1 MTNILTP
8 TYPERRG
15 ENEADR
21 YEAEATQTILGPV
34 PLSVAIA
41 TTLKQLREECAD
53 LFDGGELPDTKAP
66 KITLPGASGKA
77 PMGLPQELARRE
89 ERVLNIARALAEGCT
104 LDSCGPTCCAL
115 GCALDEG
122 EERNSR
128 AAGSRAAGSRAAGAG
143 AETAEP
149 TGCYGS
155 PCEDESL
162 ELSGASGVA
171 ESETRE
177 TERYA
182 AAGDAEEGLRRSVSR
197 GCWWSSSNRTR
208 CVQCSWTSCVTPS
221 RLRATRAY
229 YRAIRY
235 WARPNYGR

>member
-21 YEAEATQTILGPV
+21 YEAEAAQTILGPV

-53 LFDGGELPDTKAP
+53 LFDGDELPDTKAP
-66 KITLPGASGKA
+66 KITLPGASSEA
-77 PMGLPQELARRE
+77 PMGLPQELAQSE

-122 EERNSR
+122 EERSSR
-128 AAGSRAAGSRAAGAG
+128 AAGDGT
-143 AETAEP
+143 EPAEP
-149 TGCYGS
+149 TGCCGS
-155 PCEDESL
+155 PCRDEPLVRSTAL
-162 ELSGASGVA
+162 GAA
-171 ESETRE
+171 
-177 TERYA
+177 ERYA
-182 AAGDAEEGLRRSVSR
+182 PAGDVEEGASTAEYGIVMLAAVGFAGLLVVILKSDEVRSMLLDIVRNALSIA
-197 GCWWSSSNRTR
+197 GNTG
-208 CVQCSWTSCVTPS
+208 
-221 RLRATRAY
+221 LL
-229 YRAIRY
+229 
-235 WARPNYGR
+235 

>member
-15 ENEADR
+15 EGEADR
-21 YEAEATQTILGPV
+21 YEAEAAQTILGPV

-53 LFDGGELPDTKAP
+53 LFGGDELPEAKDP
-66 KITLPGASGKA
+66 KLTLPGASDEA
-77 PMGLPQELARRE
+77 PMGLPQELAQSE

-115 GCALDEG
+115 GCAHEEDEEG
-122 EERNSR
+122 
-128 AAGSRAAGSRAAGAG
+128 GALAMG
-143 AETAEP
+143 DGTETAESI
-149 TGCYGS
+149 GCYGTS
-155 PCEDESL
+155 CGDEPL
-162 ELSGASGVA
+162 ERSTALGAA

-182 AAGDAEEGLRRSVSR
+182 PAGDAEEGASTAEYGIVMLAAVGFAGLLVVILKSDEVRSMLMDIVRNALSIA
-197 GCWWSSSNRTR
+197 GNTG
-208 CVQCSWTSCVTPS
+208 
-221 RLRATRAY
+221 LL
-229 YRAIRY
+229 
-235 WARPNYGR
+235 

>member
-21 YEAEATQTILGPV
+21 YEAEAAQTILGPV

-122 EERNSR
+122 EERS
-128 AAGSRAAGSRAAGAG
+128 SRAAGSRAAGAG

-182 AAGDAEEGLRRSVSR
+182 AAGDAEEGASTAEYGIVMLAAVGFAGLLVVILKSDEVRSMLLDIVRNALSIA
-197 GCWWSSSNRTR
+197 GNTG
-208 CVQCSWTSCVTPS
+208 
-221 RLRATRAY
+221 LL
-229 YRAIRY
+229 
-235 WARPNYGR
+235 

>member
-21 YEAEATQTILGPV
+21 YEAEAAQTILGPV

-66 KITLPGASGKA
+66 KITLPGASSEA

-128 AAGSRAAGSRAAGAG
+128 AAGSRAAGAG

-149 TGCYGS
+149 TGCYGTS
-155 PCEDESL
+155 CGDEPL
-162 ELSGASGVA
+162 ELSTTLGAA
-171 ESETRE
+171 ERE
-177 TERYA
+177 THEAERYA
-182 AAGDAEEGLRRSVSR
+182 PAGDVEEGASTAEYGIVMLAAVGFAGLLVVILKSDEVRSMLLDIVRNALSIA
-197 GCWWSSSNRTR
+197 GNTG
-208 CVQCSWTSCVTPS
+208 
-221 RLRATRAY
+221 LL
-229 YRAIRY
+229 
-235 WARPNYGR
+235 

>member
-21 YEAEATQTILGPV
+21 YEAEAAQTILGPV

-182 AAGDAEEGLRRSVSR
+182 AAGDAEEGASTAEYGIVMLAAVGFAGLLVVILKSDEVRSMLLDIVRNALSIA
-197 GCWWSSSNRTR
+197 GNTG
-208 CVQCSWTSCVTPS
+208 
-221 RLRATRAY
+221 LL
-229 YRAIRY
+229 
-235 WARPNYGR
+235 